1 MIKKTTS
8 QNVIFLAISLQHYVI
23 FGSLLNNFRPYSH
36 TLKLHFFYIF
46 FIQLLQEP
54 QHQHQLQVQPLIEAW
69 FSCTISPKTTST
81 FAKLGIWFLHWP
93 EIIRISLK
101 VLLPWSFKVSKWRI
115 ITWISSDF
123 WPCWPNC
130 QAREVHPE
138 CLVLPGTYE
147 FNAYFHFR
155 FPKLEKCIYHA
166 ITATI
171 RQVLND

>member
-1 MIKKTTS
+1 MIEKTTS
-8 QNVIFLAISLQHYVI
+8 LIVTFLSYSKIAFICIFI
-23 FGSLLNNFRPYSH
+23 
-36 TLKLHFFYIF
+36 
-46 FIQLLQEP
+46 FIQLQQEP
-54 QHQHQLQVQPLIEAW
+54 QHRYQLQVQQPLIEAW

-130 QAREVHPE
+130 QAREVLPE
-138 CLVLPGTYE
+138 CLVLPGTYRL
-147 FNAYFHFR
+147 FFLRSIPQF
-155 FPKLEKCIYHA
+155 FTQIY
-166 ITATI
+166 
-171 RQVLND
+171 LNCFFSS

>member
-1 MIKKTTS
+1 M
-8 QNVIFLAISLQHYVI
+8 
-23 FGSLLNNFRPYSH
+23 
-36 TLKLHFFYIF
+36 FFI

-54 QHQHQLQVQPLIEAW
+54 QHQHQHQVQPLIEAW

-81 FAKLGIWFLHWP
+81 FVKLGIWFLHWP

-130 QAREVHPE
+130 QAREVLPE

-147 FNAYFHFR
+147 FNAYFLFR
-155 FPKLEKCIYHA
+155 FSKLGKCVNHA

-171 RQVLND
+171 RQVLNDLILQTQFTLTFKTEENGKTIFIYQLIRTQ

>member
-1 MIKKTTS
+1 MIEKTTS
-8 QNVIFLAISLQHYVI
+8 LIVTFLSYSKIAFICIFI
-23 FGSLLNNFRPYSH
+23 
-36 TLKLHFFYIF
+36 
-46 FIQLLQEP
+46 FIQLQQEP
-54 QHQHQLQVQPLIEAW
+54 QHRHQLQVQQPLIEAW

-130 QAREVHPE
+130 LAREVLPE
-138 CLVLPGTYE
+138 CLVLPGKVHIFQE
-147 FNAYFHFR
+147 GHKNLQNLHRR
-155 FPKLEKCIYHA
+155 FDIM
-166 ITATI
+166 
-171 RQVLND
+171 